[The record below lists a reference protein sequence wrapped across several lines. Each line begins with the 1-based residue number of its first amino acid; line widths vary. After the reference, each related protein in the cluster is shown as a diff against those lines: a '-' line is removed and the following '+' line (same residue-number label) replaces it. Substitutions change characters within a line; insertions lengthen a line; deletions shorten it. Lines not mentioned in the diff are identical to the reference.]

1 MIEIINLKN
10 IGVFLLGSILY
21 PFIMPFLNMQTDFI
35 VDMKKELI
43 ESGLCIKIFTI
54 YTDILHNGKE
64 TYNYYYENN
73 ILFRRMMVD
82 SIEIYDNIHSI
93 IYDYKLEPKTDKD
106 YWININ
112 ILNNKINIDEA
123 KTEYVLNEKYY
134 ILENDNEKNTSLM
147 YEHNTNIIKNI
158 KKNDLISMLLIIKNK
173 EKNHMIVNF
182 GNEIDYMAEKSKVK
196 FISIVYED
204 PLLNKKTD
212 IVLNN
217 NILYENN
224 EILSSV
230 FIKRYID
237 YNNVNIKYTPDYIIH
252 IMDDN
257 INMITLTK
265 NNYIK
270 LGKTNYEII
279 INK

>member
-1 MIEIINLKN
+1 
-10 IGVFLLGSILY
+10 
-21 PFIMPFLNMQTDFI
+21 
-35 VDMKKELI
+35 
-43 ESGLCIKIFTI
+43 
-54 YTDILHNGKE
+54 
-64 TYNYYYENN
+64 
-73 ILFRRMMVD
+73 MVD

-182 GNEIDYMAEKSKVK
+182 GNDIDYMAEKSKVK